1 MGVLHGR
8 GNRGEITRFVV
19 KRLNV
24 LLPATVTVMPHTTR
38 SSLLIHSHDMVIN
51 DMMIHHLITNHHEV
65 LVFRLPSFILLTIL
79 SHLNFPK
86 FHLITGRASSPLNRT
101 LVISFFV
108 STNSFSCPIFMKN
121 LISSI
126 IWRKFSTS
134 RKRTGLEK

>member
-51 DMMIHHLITNHHEV
+51 DMMIHHLIKNHHEV
-65 LVFRLPSFILLTIL
+65 LVFP
-79 SHLNFPK
+79 
-86 FHLITGRASSPLNRT
+86 A
-101 LVISFFV
+101 SFF
-108 STNSFSCPIFMKN
+108 
-121 LISSI
+121 
-126 IWRKFSTS
+126 
-134 RKRTGLEK
+134 